1 MPRDL
6 APMLA
11 TPADEP
17 PTGAGWV
24 FEPKYD
30 GVRVLA
36 VALDGDV
43 ALITRNGNDK
53 TPQFPE
59 IATALAELAEA
70 RGAPLVLDGE
80 IVAVAPDGTPR
91 RFESLQGRIHAMAAV
106 DQHDVAFIAFDVLVD
121 GEALLVRQPWTERRA
136 RLERIDGLLDDES
149 PSLLRRSTVLGEGA
163 TAALRRAAGEGWEG
177 VMAKRAEAPYAPG
190 VRSRDWLKLKI
201 EQREELV
208 IGGFTAP
215 QGSRFG
221 LGALLLGYYTPDG
234 RLVYAGH
241 TGTGFD
247 RRTLE
252 EVHRRLSRLG
262 RKTSPFDVPPRTNA
276 PATWVRPEL
285 VAEIRFN
292 EWTSRGRLR
301 QPVFLGL
308 RDDKD
313 ATDVVRGEPLPDVAA
328 ARVGTVRRR
337 RGASSKPSEV
347 DSVLAQLCELE
358 NAGDEGSI
366 ELPGG
371 ETLAFTHLLRIVY
384 PRKRRTKAQI
394 LRYYASVAPYI
405 LPALADRP
413 LVLKRY
419 PNGITAPAFY
429 QQEAARDVPAGVR
442 VELVADESDVSLTPR
457 RRFVGGDFATLLYTV
472 QLGAISTDPWHSRV
486 GSLGDAD
493 YAIVDLDPGPTAPF
507 SAVRDAARWT
517 KDELDAMGLEAVLKT
532 SGASGLHVVIPLP
545 PGIPNEAARLLAELV
560 ATRVAHR
567 HEHLTTI
574 ERRVSARPPGAVYV
588 DYLQNIRGK
597 TVASVYA
604 LRAEPDATVST
615 PLRWEELDGE
625 LEPRQFTID
634 TVLPRLAAVGD
645 LWAEGMRRVNSVDAL
660 LEYLAAARTAR

>member
-1 MPRDL
+1 
-6 APMLA
+6 MLA
-11 TPADEP
+11 SPATSP
-17 PTGAGWV
+17 PTGDGWV

-59 IATALAELAEA
+59 IATALAELASAHE
-70 RGAPLVLDGE
+70 APLVLDGE

-91 RFESLQGRIHAMAAV
+91 RFESLQGRIHAMGAV

-121 GEALLVRQPWTERRA
+121 GDQLLVAQPWSARRI
-136 RLERIDGLLDDES
+136 RLERIDGLLDDDS
-149 PSLLRRSTVLGEGA
+149 PSLLRRSRVLGTVAGD
-163 TAALRRAAGEGWEG
+163 ALRRATREGWEG
-177 VMAKRAEAPYAPG
+177 VMAKRADAVYTPG

-215 QGSRFG
+215 QGSRTG
-221 LGALLLGYYTPDG
+221 LGALLLGYYAPDG

-252 EVHRRLSRLG
+252 AVHRRLMRLV
-262 RKTSPFDVPPRTNA
+262 RRTSPFDAAPRTNA
-276 PATWVRPEL
+276 AATWVRPEL
-285 VAEIRFN
+285 VAEIKFN

-301 QPVFLGL
+301 QPVFVGL

-313 ATDVVRGEPLPDVAA
+313 ARDVVRADPEVTAA
-328 ARVGTVRRR
+328 AVRRPTPR
-337 RGASSKPSEV
+337 RASARASAAATAKTTAAGLRAIEG
-347 DSVLAQLCELE
+347 E
-358 NAGDEGSI
+358 GDEG
-366 ELPGG
+366 EVGLPGG
-371 ETLAFTHLLRIVY
+371 GTLALTHLLRIVF
-384 PRKRRTKAQI
+384 PRKRRTKAQV
-394 LRYYASVAPYI
+394 LGYYASVAPYI

-429 QQEAARDVPAGVR
+429 QQEAPRDVPPGVR
-442 VELVADESDVSLTPR
+442 VELVADPSDPSLSPR
-457 RRFVGGDFATLLYTV
+457 RRFIGGDLATLLYTV
-472 QLGAISTDPWHSRV
+472 QLGAISADPWHSRV

-493 YAIVDLDPGPTAPF
+493 YAIVDLDPGPTATF
-507 SAVRDAARWT
+507 GAVRDVARWT
-517 KDELDAMGLEAVLKT
+517 KDELDAMGIRAVLKT
-532 SGASGLHVVIPLP
+532 SGASGLHVVIPFP

-560 ATRVAHR
+560 ATRVVHG
-567 HEHLTTI
+567 HERLATI

-615 PLRWEELDGE
+615 PLRWEELDDA
-625 LEPRQFTID
+625 LDPRRFTID
-634 TVLPRLAAVGD
+634 TMLPRLAAVGD

-660 LEYLAAARTAR
+660 LEYLAAARAAR